1 MFNIFDNCYDKVI
14 KSHYLT
20 ASINYRD
27 AVNELYPAIDR
38 LEIQRDKQN
47 QKFYSRLYDDIKTG
61 CVMPP
66 ITIALIDEEIS
77 LEEKINT
84 EELRQYVNDK
94 VNEFFVLDG
103 IQRLNTLNRVMHDM
117 GDGFSEIENRKL
129 YVNIIICSTYD
140 LLLYRMITLNNGQ
153 KPMSARHQIEVIAGN
168 IFNFD
173 EIDLPVQAEKREFG
187 KRRKHGAFKKADII
201 KGYLAFL
208 SSSVNIDNNKIIE
221 SKMDEIIARKVV
233 GSGITD
239 NKYSFYDVID
249 LILRFSEESYELKK
263 WFQNENNFVGFCSGV
278 RDSFGIISLI
288 PSDYMKDRVHVFE
301 LAFYNLQV
309 SRIKV
314 GYARRVCAEFF
325 ISSFSDGKDWD
336 ELDYTNKFSSVI

>member
-1 MFNIFDNCYDKVI
+1 MLAGGDRESVGAGFTD
-14 KSHYLT
+14 SG
-20 ASINYRD
+20 YRD

-129 YVNIIICSTYD
+129 YPESV
-140 LLLYRMITLNNGQ
+140 R
-153 KPMSARHQIEVIAGN
+153 
-168 IFNFD
+168 
-173 EIDLPVQAEKREFG
+173 
-187 KRRKHGAFKKADII
+187 
-201 KGYLAFL
+201 LA
-208 SSSVNIDNNKIIE
+208 
-221 SKMDEIIARKVV
+221 
-233 GSGITD
+233 
-239 NKYSFYDVID
+239 
-249 LILRFSEESYELKK
+249 
-263 WFQNENNFVGFCSGV
+263 
-278 RDSFGIISLI
+278 
-288 PSDYMKDRVHVFE
+288 P
-301 LAFYNLQV
+301 
-309 SRIKV
+309 
-314 GYARRVCAEFF
+314 
-325 ISSFSDGKDWD
+325 
-336 ELDYTNKFSSVI
+336 

>member
-1 MFNIFDNCYDKVI
+1 MFEVFDNCYDKVI

-20 ASINYRD
+20 ASINYKD
-27 AVNELYPAIDR
+27 AIAGLYPAIDR

-47 QKFYSRLYDDIKTG
+47 QKFYSRLYDDIKIG

-66 ITIALIDEEIS
+66 ITIALIDENVS
-77 LEEKINT
+77 LD
-84 EELRQYVNDK
+84 EELSVEGLRKYVNDK
-94 VNEFFVLDG
+94 LDEFFVLDG
-103 IQRLNTLNRVMHDM
+103 IQRLNTLNRVKQDM
-117 GDGFSEIENRKL
+117 GEEFSKIDNRKL

-168 IFNFD
+168 IFDFD
-173 EIDLPVQAEKREFG
+173 EVDLPVQAEKREAG
-187 KRRKHGAFKKADII
+187 KRRRHGVFRKSDII

-233 GSGITD
+233 GSGITEV
-239 NKYSFYDVID
+239 KYSFYDVVD
-249 LILRFSEESYELKK
+249 LVSRFSEEVPELKK
-263 WFQNENNFVGFCSGV
+263 WFQNENNFVGFCSGI
-278 RDSFGIISLI
+278 RDSFDVVSVTSGIELL
-288 PSDYMKDRVHVFE
+288 DRVRVFDQ
-301 LAFYNLQV
+301 AFDNLQV

-314 GYARRVCAEFF
+314 GYARRLCAELFF
-325 ISSFSDGKDWD
+325 SKFNDNRD
-336 ELDYTNKFSSVI
+336 LDDLDFTHEFSSVI

>member
-1 MFNIFDNCYDKVI
+1 MFEVFDNCYDKVI

-20 ASINYRD
+20 ASINYGE
-27 AVNELYPAIDR
+27 AVDELYPAIDR

-47 QKFYSRLYDDIKTG
+47 QKFYSRLYDDIKIG

-77 LEEKINT
+77 LKEDLGID
-84 EELRQYVNDK
+84 ELRAYVNVKIDD
-94 VNEFFVLDG
+94 FFVLDG
-103 IQRLNTLNRVMHDM
+103 IQRLNTLNRVKHDM
-117 GDGFSEIENRKL
+117 EGEFAEIEGRKL

-168 IFNFD
+168 IFDFD
-173 EIDLPVQAEKREFG
+173 EVDLAVQAEKREPG
-187 KRRKHGAFKKADII
+187 RRRRHGVFKKSDII

-233 GSGITD
+233 GSGIID
-239 NKYSFYDVID
+239 VKYSFYDVVD
-249 LILRFSEESYELKK
+249 LISRFSEEEPELKR
-263 WFQNENNFVGFCSGV
+263 WFQSENNFVGFCSGI
-278 RDSFGIISLI
+278 RDSFEVISDLS
-288 PSDYMKDRVHVFE
+288 SDYLLERIRVFE
-301 LAFYNLQV
+301 LAFDNLQV

-314 GYARRVCAEFF
+314 GYARRVCAELF
-325 ISSFSDGKDWD
+325 ISNFDDGREWD
-336 ELDYTNKFSSVI
+336 ELDFTHKFSSVI